1 MKVDIFNGI
10 WDIQF
15 IHLEGTNEF
24 FARVQTL
31 CKDYQEIDEEI
42 VVEIS
47 TYEKEGSIEDIQK
60 IRIFDEEIDSWIK
73 ERTKHMKF
81 KWASITNSFA
91 DEKRKR
97 INFRVLNLKYE
108 KE

>member
-1 MKVDIFNGI
+1 MKVDVFNI
-10 WDIQF
+10 ICDVQF
-15 IHLEGTNEF
+15 IHLKGKSEF
-24 FARVQTL
+24 FVRIQNL
-31 CKDYQEIDEEI
+31 CKDYQEVDEDVLVEITTTENEEI
-42 VVEIS
+42 GEQIQEIH
-47 TYEKEGSIEDIQK
+47 
-60 IRIFDEEIDSWIK
+60 IFDEGIDSWIK